1 MGRVTY
7 FKEFSSVSNIST
19 SGVTPMMF
27 IAAINSFV
35 INPDRVHRS
44 REMWEFPCGSTHVPT
59 TGSSVS
65 TISLDTLI
73 NRLISALQ
81 RGRDKASEI
90 PGFLCE

>member
-1 MGRVTY
+1 
-7 FKEFSSVSNIST
+7 
-19 SGVTPMMF
+19 MMF
-27 IAAINSFV
+27 IVAINSFV
-35 INPDRVHRS
+35 IHPGPVHRS

-81 RGRDKASEI
+81 RGRENTSEI
-90 PGFLCE
+90 LDFYVSNDTLSNARHRSNDFNLIF